1 MSSSNTTTTTVISLS
16 VEETNTLRQQLGLA
30 PLRGATTTNAVVTA
44 AAAISTTTRTKER
57 EDSNHHHHN
66 HNDSG
71 CLELSIRETNQLRAQ
86 LGLKP
91 LQMTTTT
98 TSSSSSSSRHE
109 NSNDSNHYNNNNNN
123 NNSKLPQHA
132 PAIHEGE
139 RQALRERL
147 ERVKLQRELATNVQT
162 QFATPALGT
171 TDTDDDDT
179 TTTKQQHTQSWA
191 QRMRAAT
198 HISSSSSSSN
208 NNTNNTAAVPL
219 YQEDDLHGI
228 HVRHTLAELPTDTTT
243 ILTLTDTPVLQLLQ
257 DNNNNDDDDEQPP
270 TTELQNESLVQAQRG
285 ASTGGGG
292 YVGYDDDEF
301 DELGGGGTTISRRR
315 PHDTTTTS
323 QSATTTPRGFQI
335 GVVPLPPKEEANKD
349 GDRRLRTMASRAISL
364 AAADNVDARPS
375 DYMTVQEYWIDQQ
388 QQQQRK
394 RHQSKKSR
402 SRRTTRSEEN
412 AETNRPDATTSLLE
426 DLDATAVAGPRRNIR
441 KRRHD
446 DDDDDDD
453 PPRDAME
460 KEALTASTTGTA
472 ESLRSKRV
480 RYEQVM
486 AQGNVRSQQVF
497 GKKQTPRS
505 AMNDDD
511 DDEPDDAFLNAAIE
525 KARRWNRLKAMSSS
539 TTAIKGADAV
549 VAALQQANAA
559 TANNEG
565 TTSASNGGGTTAT
578 GGNRITFQMDETHEF
593 TRTLLAR
600 TEQME
605 REQARSKKK
614 TMVATTPN
622 NTGQQLLPDDSK
634 SSGVVKEEC
643 VDVMDVDIQELAKDV
658 KMDDITPQQYRI
670 GLDGTTTAVPKI
682 GRGVGG
688 LLQLLQ
694 HSGELPAPKNE
705 KPNQKEEMRG
715 RAKDKRTYEDY
726 EPLDL
731 SKVVRIDE
739 RNATAKDRELASREV
754 KLEYRDEHGR
764 LLTRKEAFRDL
775 SYQFHGYGS
784 GKRKQEKKLQQI
796 AREQAEARITSQQLN
811 EGSVHTTFG
820 ALKETQ
826 RATGKAFVIHKT

>member
-1 MSSSNTTTTTVISLS
+1 
-16 VEETNTLRQQLGLA
+16 
-30 PLRGATTTNAVVTA
+30 
-44 AAAISTTTRTKER
+44 
-57 EDSNHHHHN
+57 
-66 HNDSG
+66 
-71 CLELSIRETNQLRAQ
+71 
-86 LGLKP
+86 
-91 LQMTTTT
+91 
-98 TSSSSSSSRHE
+98 
-109 NSNDSNHYNNNNNN
+109 
-123 NNSKLPQHA
+123 
-132 PAIHEGE
+132 
-139 RQALRERL
+139 
-147 ERVKLQRELATNVQT
+147 
-162 QFATPALGT
+162 
-171 TDTDDDDT
+171 
-179 TTTKQQHTQSWA
+179 
-191 QRMRAAT
+191 
-198 HISSSSSSSN
+198 
-208 NNTNNTAAVPL
+208 
-219 YQEDDLHGI
+219 
-228 HVRHTLAELPTDTTT
+228 
-243 ILTLTDTPVLQLLQ
+243 
-257 DNNNNDDDDEQPP
+257 
-270 TTELQNESLVQAQRG
+270 
-285 ASTGGGG
+285 
-292 YVGYDDDEF
+292 
-301 DELGGGGTTISRRR
+301 
-315 PHDTTTTS
+315 
-323 QSATTTPRGFQI
+323 
-335 GVVPLPPKEEANKD
+335 
-349 GDRRLRTMASRAISL
+349 
-364 AAADNVDARPS
+364 
-375 DYMTVQEYWIDQQ
+375 
-388 QQQQRK
+388 
-394 RHQSKKSR
+394 
-402 SRRTTRSEEN
+402 
-412 AETNRPDATTSLLE
+412 LE

-446 DDDDDDD
+446 DDDDDD

-460 KEALTASTTGTA
+460 NETLTASTTGTA

-497 GKKQTPRS
+497 GKKKQTPRS
-505 AMNDDD
+505 TTTHAMNDDDD

-525 KARRWNRLKAMSSS
+525 KARRWNRLKAMSS
-539 TTAIKGADAV
+539 TTAMKGADAV

-559 TANNEG
+559 TTTNNEG
-565 TTSASNGGGTTAT
+565 TSTTSSKGTTT

-605 REQARSKKK
+605 REQARKSR
-614 TMVATTPN
+614 VRATISLAATPN
-622 NTGQQLLPDDSK
+622 HTVQQLPDDSK
-634 SSGVVKEEC
+634 SSGVVKEES

-688 LLQLLQ
+688 LLQFLQ
-694 HSGELPAPKNE
+694 HSGELSARHVE
-705 KPNQKEEMRG
+705 QPNQKEEMRG
-715 RAKDKRTYEDY
+715 RARDKRTYEDY

>member
-44 AAAISTTTRTKER
+44 AAAISTTTGTKER
-57 EDSNHHHHN
+57 EDSNHHHN
-66 HNDSG
+66 NNNDSG

-98 TSSSSSSSRHE
+98 TSSSSSSSRHD
-109 NSNDSNHYNNNNNN
+109 NNKNNDYKNNDNNH
-123 NNSKLPQHA
+123 SLPQHA

-147 ERVKLQRELATNVQT
+147 ERVRLQRQLATNVQT

-171 TDTDDDDT
+171 TDTDDDT

-198 HISSSSSSSN
+198 HISSSSSSN

-257 DNNNNDDDDEQPP
+257 DNINDDDDEQPP

-323 QSATTTPRGFQI
+323 QSATTPRGFQI

-412 AETNRPDATTSLLE
+412 AETNRLDATTSLLE

-446 DDDDDDD
+446 DGDDDD

-559 TANNEG
+559 TANNEE
-565 TTSASNGGGTTAT
+565 TTSAFNGGGTTAT

-622 NTGQQLLPDDSK
+622 NTGQQPLPDDSK
-634 SSGVVKEEC
+634 SSGVVKEES